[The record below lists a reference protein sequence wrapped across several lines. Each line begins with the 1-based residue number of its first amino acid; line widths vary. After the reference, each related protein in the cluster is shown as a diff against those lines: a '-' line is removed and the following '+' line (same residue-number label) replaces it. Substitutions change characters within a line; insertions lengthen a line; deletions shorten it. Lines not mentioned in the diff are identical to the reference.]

1 MYDDKPASGTVERVK
16 KVLVVDDEPELV
28 ELLSMVLADDRLH
41 VLEAYD
47 GQQAL
52 EVMREHNPHLVLTDV
67 MMPFVDG
74 CEVCRVV
81 KADPATSGTT
91 VILMSAAHNIDLRRC
106 GADDFI
112 PKPFDFLIVAN
123 RVKELLL
130 NAV

>member
-1 MYDDKPASGTVERVK
+1 MK
-16 KVLVVDDEPELV
+16 KVLVVDDEQDLV
-28 ELLSMVLADDRLH
+28 ELLRMVLDDDQLQ
-41 VLEAYD
+41 VLKAYD

-52 EVMREHNPHLVLTDV
+52 DVVHEQRPYLILTDV

-112 PKPFDFLIVAN
+112 PKPFDFLTVAN